1 MTFNQDGIE
10 VNAAEENL
18 KVMTAHM
25 ESKAIEFAEALAAE
39 CEAKNEVF
47 NNLGYKAN
55 VGGVV
60 YQVGMALY
68 TLRTDGN
75 VIVPVQIGY
84 LHHA

>member
-1 MTFNQDGIE
+1 MIIDQDGLE
-10 VNAAEENL
+10 VNPAEENF
-18 KVMTAHM
+18 KAMTSYM
-25 ESKAIEFAEALAAE
+25 ESKVIEFVEALAAE